1 MARIFKGIVHSAKKT
16 TVRAYGLRR
25 AGHKP
30 LELVRWFLSTQ
41 QGGRMSPDF

>member
-1 MARIFKGIVHSAKKT
+1 MAHIFKGIVHPQKT
-16 TVRAYGLRR
+16 TVGAYGLRR

-41 QGGRMSPDF
+41 QGGRMGPDF